1 MEKTENKKYSKTS
14 WIVFIFTISIVLI
27 SLVPV
32 IFPALFSEIL
42 FKTELNQFD
51 IPKSYS
57 LEPFELGGL
66 AVPLI
71 ITNIIVF
78 SLFWESHFCIY
89 WHSLG
94 SKKYFYYDSKPKSS

>member
-51 IPKSYS
+51 IPKS
-57 LEPFELGGL
+57 
-66 AVPLI
+66 
-71 ITNIIVF
+71 
-78 SLFWESHFCIY
+78 
-89 WHSLG
+89 
-94 SKKYFYYDSKPKSS
+94 